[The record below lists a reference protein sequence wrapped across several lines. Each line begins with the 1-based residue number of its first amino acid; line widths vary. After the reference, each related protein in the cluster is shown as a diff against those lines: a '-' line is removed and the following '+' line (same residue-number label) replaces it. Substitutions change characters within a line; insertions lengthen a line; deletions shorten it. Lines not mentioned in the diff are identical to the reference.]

1 MPLMLFS
8 IMANFIAPEN
18 IGTDPKSMLWL
29 LPLTAAIAIV
39 YKATKMPKITAGS
52 FIKEVAILSGS
63 IIIFIIIIALALFGL
78 AWMITE

>member
-1 MPLMLFS
+1 MAFF

-39 YKATKMPKITAGS
+39 YKATKMPTITAGS

-63 IIIFIIIIALALFGL
+63 IITFIIIIALALFCL

>member
-39 YKATKMPKITAGS
+39 YKATKMPTITAGS